1 LTATAAPGDIR
12 CRPRRRHRK
21 EETGLKTYLR
31 MLRMVRP
38 YTGQLVMAVI
48 AMFIFSA
55 ASVFSTAMLS
65 PFLETLF
72 LKGDEPAAATAPAPE
87 QAPTLVC
94 DRRHY

>member
-1 LTATAAPGDIR
+1 M
-12 CRPRRRHRK
+12 
-21 EETGLKTYLR
+21 KTYLR

-72 LKGDEPAAATAPAPE
+72 LKGDEPAAATAPCAG
-87 QAPTLVC
+87 AGADARG
-94 DRRHY
+94 DRRRY